1 MDNVI
6 LIGMPGCGKSTVG
19 VVLAKSLGFGFVD
32 TDLIIC
38 EQQGQK
44 LQRLIDQKGID
55 KFLEIEEQTGLNL
68 NCKNTVVATGGS
80 MVISEKAMEHLK
92 SMGKVVY
99 INVPL
104 KELKNRITNMKTRGI
119 VFKKGETLD
128 DIFKTR
134 TPLYE
139 KYADLTV
146 NVTKEG
152 SLENTVSK
160 IVSGLNG

>member
-19 VVLAKSLGFGFVD
+19 VVLAKSLGFSFVD